1 MTSRARQI
9 FDAHRADAKPGRP
22 APIDHAPRPDHLLI
36 GPTATAFVLRL
47 ADSVLRGSPSL
58 TRALAWWNRPLNALA
73 PGDDEGRELLECAAR
88 LGVPVLTPV
97 AGACEPTYREALA
110 APGRLVASCGVDAS
124 ACGALGVASWRVS
137 PLEAVALLCGAP
149 ITAPLLAI
157 ADLRLLGSL
166 PPGVGG
172 IDAALELARRTDARR
187 WAGLGVEVNGAGVTG
202 LGVAERVALARTLVH
217 AGAAFV
223 LLPADEVTREC
234 MKAWGR
240 DADWRE
246 VRAVA
251 AAESSAT
258 VSLELDLDGL
268 EPLVSPGSDLS
279 LARPLRYVL
288 DHPLRGVAL
297 GPYADE
303 GDIAVWLARYERHT
317 VAAGLE
323 VAVVPGT
330 EWLASALNTGGATE
344 ALAHSGVAV
353 RDSLASL
360 ELTRGATGTRLGLGR
375 ASGESRE
382 ADWWL
387 ANPEVCAASALRG
400 ALCDP
405 RDGEHAAVRRA
416 RLVRGAAA
424 RPASPASPSAEP
436 SSPASLNYAAVA
448 PAAQGSLRA
457 VVWLV
462 VGDDWPAERIV
473 SRSAR
478 GQRALLE
485 DPVAGLF
492 PGLDRQ
498 WIAQTGPDARGA
510 IIAGRHFGG
519 GEFANEAAWAL
530 RRAGV
535 AVVLAKSFAP
545 ECAQAFGHAGI
556 LALEAGRRPL
566 PEFAAAGEELEVPS
580 LPEAVEPGHPVG
592 VRNLTRGVQDTL
604 HHGLDAAAVAVWRAG
619 GLLSRRESAVV

>member
-1 MTSRARQI
+1 MPSLARQI
-9 FDAHRADAKPGRP
+9 FDAHRADGRPGRP
-22 APIDHAPRPDHLLI
+22 PAADSAPRPDHLLI
-36 GPTATAFVLRL
+36 GPSATAFVLRL
-47 ADSVLRGSPSL
+47 ADSVLRGSPAL
-58 TRALAWWNRPLNALA
+58 TRALAWWDRPLNALA

-97 AGACEPTYREALA
+97 AGACEPTYRESLA
-110 APGRLVASCGVDAS
+110 APGRLVATCGVDAS

-137 PLEAVALLCGAP
+137 PLEAAALLCGAP
-149 ITAPLLAI
+149 IIAPPLVV

-172 IDAALELARRTDARR
+172 IDAALELARRVDARR
-187 WAGLGVEVNGAGVTG
+187 WAGFGIEVSGSGVLA
-202 LGVAERVALARTLVH
+202 LGVADRISFARTLVH
-217 AGAAFV
+217 AGAGFV
-223 LLPADEVTREC
+223 LLPADDITREC
-234 MKAWGR
+234 LKAWSR

-246 VRAVA
+246 LRAVSA
-251 AAESSAT
+251 TESSAV
-258 VSLELDLDGL
+258 VSLELDLDAL
-268 EPLVSPGSDLS
+268 ELLVSPVGDLS

-288 DHPLRGVAL
+288 EHPLRGVAL

-303 GDIAVWLARYERHT
+303 GDIVAWLARCERHT
-317 VAAGLE
+317 VAAALD

-330 EWLASALNTGGATE
+330 EWLAAALNAGGTTE
-344 ALAHSGVAV
+344 ALAHTGIAV

-360 ELTRGATGTRLGLGR
+360 EATRGAAGTRLGLGR
-375 ASGESRE
+375 ANGGTRE

-387 ANPEVCAASALRG
+387 ANPEVCAASALKG

-405 RDGEHAAVRRA
+405 RDGEGTPLRRP
-416 RLVRGAAA
+416 RLVRAGAS
-424 RPASPASPSAEP
+424 RPAGAVSPSAEGAA
-436 SSPASLNYAAVA
+436 PASLDYATVA
-448 PAAQGSLRA
+448 PAARGSLRA

-462 VGDDWPAERIV
+462 VGDDCPAERIV

-498 WIAQTGPDARGA
+498 WTAQTGPDARGA

-519 GEFANEAAWAL
+519 GEFADEAAWAL

-535 AVVLAKSFAP
+535 AMVLARSFAP

-566 PEFAAAGEELEVPS
+566 PEIAAAGEELEVPS

-619 GLLSRRESAVV
+619 GLLSRRDSAVV